1 MIITGHH
8 PDVKKIT
15 AYDRYGSPI
24 HKILELDTHQMVAK
38 IFVRLDAGTIIT
50 KLVRVYKIK
59 GPGIYFKRHPKKS
72 RTINTA
78 RRK

>member
-15 AYDRYGSPI
+15 AYDKYGSVI
-24 HKILELDTHQMVAK
+24 HKVLELDTHQMVAK
-38 IFVRLDAGTIIT
+38 VFVRIDAGTIIT
-50 KLVRVYKIK
+50 QSIKVYKIK
-59 GPGIYFKRHPKKS
+59 GPGIYFKRQPKKS
-72 RTINTA
+72 KTINT